1 MICCL
6 NPDCSNPQNPDH
18 HQLCQTCHTP
28 LVPLLRNRF
37 RVLRVLSDEGG
48 FGRTYISEDI
58 DKLNEL
64 CVVKQL
70 APKFQGTW
78 SQKKAT
84 QLFSEEAR
92 RLQELGEHPQIPTLI
107 AYFQQDNCLYLVQQF
122 IDGQNLFNEL
132 KSRRIYKDW
141 DIQSILLDLLPIIK
155 FVHQHG
161 VIHRDIKP
169 ENIIRRKTD
178 GRLTLIDFGSSKQ
191 LTAQVQRKNGT
202 SIGSHGYS
210 PIEQIRDGK
219 AYPASDLFSLGATC
233 FHLLTGISP
242 FQLWMEYGYA
252 WVENWQQ
259 YLRFPLSSD
268 LSEIIDKLLQKEID
282 SRYQSADEV
291 IRDLMK
297 KHNHILPAAKHKI
310 IKSPRKNSQP
320 HSSKY
325 TWVRNL
331 IFIFGIVVSFA
342 LVESGYREFRKL
354 KTNFSFSWSQP
365 RNSPP
370 TFATSEKNLSLV
382 NTFSGHKSKVLSV
395 VMSPN
400 DKLIISAGD
409 CEKSN
414 NSLCHNIKLW
424 DIITGKEIASLQ
436 GHSQNVNAV
445 AITPNGKALVSA
457 SDDKT
462 IKIWNLQTNQLIHT
476 LKSHTD
482 AIHSLAISSNG
493 KILVSASDDKT
504 IKVWNLITGKLI
516 RTLIGH
522 KYWVRSVDIS
532 PDGVTLASGSFD
544 KTIKLW
550 NLNQEAPIL
559 NLATSSQTVIA
570 VAFSPN
576 GKILA
581 SSSRD
586 SVSADRRYRTIK
598 LWNLQTL
605 KEIRT
610 LMVEDNSVNTI
621 AFSPDGKILASA
633 GRNISEEQIYHTIK
647 LWNVATGEEI
657 LTLTGHS
664 NAVTSLA
671 FSADGKFLVSGGEDN
686 LIKIWQI
693 PVNDDKNFPRR
704 VLVLDK
710 NKFR

>member
-6 NPDCSNPQNPDH
+6 NPDCSNPQNPNNH
-18 HQLCQTCHTP
+18 KVCQTCQTP
-28 LVPLLRNRF
+28 LVTLLRNRF
-37 RVLRVLSDEGG
+37 RVIRVLSDEGG

-64 CVVKQL
+64 CVIKQL

-78 SQKKAT
+78 SQKKAI
-84 QLFSEEAR
+84 QLFSEEAK

-107 AYFQQDNCLYLVQQF
+107 AYFQQENCLYLVQQF

-132 KSRRIYKDW
+132 QSRRIYKDW
-141 DIQSILLDLLPIIK
+141 DIQAILLDLLPIIK

-169 ENIIRRKTD
+169 ENIIRRKSD
-178 GRLTLIDFGSSKQ
+178 GRLIIIDFGSSKQ

-219 AYPASDLFSLGATC
+219 AYPSSDLFSLGATC

-242 FQLWMEYGYA
+242 FQLWMEYGYS
-252 WVENWQQ
+252 WIENWQH
-259 YLRFPLSSD
+259 YLRFPLS
-268 LSEIIDKLLQKEID
+268 LELTEIIDKLLQKELQE
-282 SRYQSADEV
+282 RYQSADEV

-297 KHNHILPAAKHKI
+297 KHTHILPAAGHKI
-310 IKSPRKNSQP
+310 IKSPINNSQI

-325 TWVRNL
+325 IWVRNL
-331 IFIFGIVVSFA
+331 TFLLGIIVFVA
-342 LVESGYREFRKL
+342 LAESGYREFRKL
-354 KTNFSFSWSQP
+354 KPDFSFSWSQP
-365 RNSPP
+365 GKNKLIS
-370 TFATSEKNLSLV
+370 AISEKNLSLV
-382 NTFSGHKSKVLSV
+382 NTFSGHKSKILSV

-400 DKLIISAGD
+400 GKLIISGGD
-409 CEKSN
+409 CPESKN
-414 NSLCHNIKLW
+414 IQCHNLKLW
-424 DIITGKEIASLQ
+424 DVITGKEITSFQ
-436 GHSQNVNAV
+436 GHSQNVNTV
-445 AITPNGKALVSA
+445 AITANGKILVSG

-462 IKIWNLQTNQLIHT
+462 IKVWNLQTNQLIHT
-476 LKSHTD
+476 LNSHTD
-482 AIHSLAISSNG
+482 AVHSLAISADG
-493 KILVSASDDKT
+493 KTLVSGSDDKT

-550 NLNQEAPIL
+550 NINQAEPIQD
-559 NLATSSQTVIA
+559 LATSLQTVIA
-570 VAFSPN
+570 VAFSPD

-586 SVSADRRYRTIK
+586 RTIK
-598 LWNLQTL
+598 LWNLQTR

-610 LMVEDNSVNTI
+610 LIVEDNSINTI

-633 GRNISEEQIYHTIK
+633 GRNISGEQNYHTIK
-647 LWNVATGEEI
+647 LWNVATGEEM
-657 LTLTGHS
+657 LTLTGHT

-686 LIKIWQI
+686 LIKIWQ
-693 PVNDDKNFPRR
+693 VSVKNDKNSAHRG
-704 VLVLDK
+704 LVLDK
-710 NKFR
+710 TKFR